1 MIQLCGGYQ
10 PFGDRSML
18 YSDMY
23 HQYYP
28 FFVSFRRALL
38 SGNSLLYNWDV
49 GMGMEYLGLM
59 SYYLASPLNLL
70 SILLPVCVRRVLRT
84 VCLGSWFPV
93 ECDVAGYLCAVASG
107 DSGCD
112 PAAAGQAVRPVY
124 ADAVPFCF
132 RKLLYWFVYL
142 HFCPS
147 VLLLL

>member
-1 MIQLCGGYQ
+1 MKLTQLTNRKWNYLLIAFFIPVVSIMMIQLCGGYQ

-70 SILLPVCVRRVLRT
+70 SVLVPEGWLLGYFSLLVPMKLGFASLFFAFMLKKLFNKNNFSLCVF
-84 VCLGSWFPV
+84 GAF
-93 ECDVAGYLCAVASG
+93 
-107 DSGCD
+107 
-112 PAAAGQAVRPVY
+112 
-124 ADAVPFCF
+124 
-132 RKLLYWFVYL
+132 
-142 HFCPS
+142 
-147 VLLLL
+147 